1 MVEKV
6 GQTFDINL
14 FTFDDIVDKLL
25 ENKFYTY
32 IDRETKEVLLSH
44 ILEELK
50 EEGKLKYYGK
60 MWDKKGFVKILS
72 HIIGGEIKDL

>member
-1 MVEKV
+1 MIEEV

-32 IDRETKEVLLSH
+32 IDER
-44 ILEELK
+44 LK
-50 EEGKLKYYGK
+50 ESS
-60 MWDKKGFVKILS
+60 FN
-72 HIIGGEIKDL
+72 